1 MTVVFNTP
9 KVSHRLRHW
18 QLGRA
23 HLICSGGFGGLH
35 LGSTQ
40 RLAWHHGA
48 ELVTVG
54 VQSQGSSFRAQN
66 GHTQHTPPGDLA
78 VLEYTVPF
86 EAGVSDSPVRGII
99 VIPAADLGL
108 PSDVIRRAARML
120 PSSPVHSLLREH
132 LARLSRDA
140 DKITRLGGAAM
151 VGRATIEL
159 VRALVSSA
167 GRDPGGGDTWDQTL
181 ETRLI
186 TYIEQHLKD
195 PDLRAEELARV
206 HGISVRQLYKLW
218 ASRETSLS
226 RLIIHKRLEGARA
239 DLGAVENGHPTI
251 EAVARRW
258 GFINTTHFSRRFR
271 EVYSMSPRE
280 WQQAPQKRER

>member
-1 MTVVFNTP
+1 MTVVLDAA
-9 KVSHRLRHW
+9 KVPAPRRELAARESTAPTVVMTSVRFQCATEEVSRRLRHW

-23 HLICSGGFGGLH
+23 RLICP
-35 LGSTQ
+35 GSA
-40 RLAWHHGA
+40 LP
-48 ELVTVG
+48 
-54 VQSQGSSFRAQN
+54 FRA
-66 GHTQHTPPGDLA
+66 GM
-78 VLEYTVPF
+78 
-86 EAGVSDSPVRGII
+86 SDPSIRGIV

-108 PSDVIRRAARML
+108 PSDVIQRATRRL
-120 PSSPVHSLLREH
+120 PSSPVYGLLREH
-132 LARLSRDA
+132 VARLFRHA
-140 DKITRLGGAAM
+140 DEISQLGGAAM